1 MIVAEQPKREYEV
14 TTYVRPYCPKCG
26 EAMECRRTMKHLRYF
41 YCPTAGCGESKV
53 LSKGWQP
60 AQ

>member
-26 EAMECRRTMKHLRYF
+26 QAMECRSSRKTIRYF
-41 YCPTAGCGESKV
+41 YCPECGASKTM
-53 LSKGWQP
+53 SKSP
-60 AQ
+60 PRE